1 MLSSLSFLLRGE
13 AGDQNSEN
21 LKDLECFYLVSK
33 NQPVRNYNGD
43 PLTAEELT
51 EDLNR
56 RLKSLNLDAF
66 RPIFS
71 DVLGKL
77 AAHDDALHYFVLVS
91 TYRLPDENFT
101 ESLKELSMQQKLVTR
116 IDGDYKY
123 RLYSKPEEHNNVPR
137 LAWDITPVLKNM
149 KVAEKDVIVSSNNLS
164 NVRPVDEWGL
174 ISKEFQLILNCEEL
188 NLSCREGQP
197 IEFFHLNSITF
208 YKNILDMH
216 RGISSDL
223 FQLDSDRHFYQSKP
237 CRVEGWNLTTTR
249 TIQQKHIFLA
259 NQLSDTVRNLKNHFV
274 QSTSNSIRLLIQKYL
289 IDEQHI
295 FTEYL
300 DSLLGVNSE
309 FQFRTIIDT
318 FPNLE
323 ICSSTSNKFKVCDEL
338 YEIVS
343 AHYHVIREMNEI
355 VRHMNDYSP
364 ILLNEMSFTGSQS
377 APQFYARQMWRR
389 MNVSLIKFIVNKLA
403 EMLTTPDAELLE
415 LLTDAGDAKLIKE
428 PSIWQRLNPLTMES
442 SQCIDE
448 ELANRVS
455 DLIIGYQ
462 FFIND
467 KKNKSQKSD
476 ESTFAISD
484 IQDAEELELFSKTHH
499 FEKVINDI
507 LSEVD
512 VCSSKE
518 NLDEL
523 STCIN
528 KLLDQVPT
536 KTIVEK
542 YSLVVLEKTIR
553 FFEFLKSFFTS
564 AYIHLKNKNI
574 ISQSA
579 LHTLELE
586 KMHKQGYDSEF
597 LKTVGYDMR
606 STMEDSLL
614 TVNPPEPL
622 NVFVSAGVTDIYSQ
636 VFTVLNMLHTA
647 LDAVIET
654 RYSETL
660 NHEPRLRYAFFHMNT
675 TVFAIRKNMLSL
687 IEDSYETLKKTLNF
701 KIISPS
707 RSSHELLNVCYR
719 AHRKFIREVAGA
731 LMLNSKR
738 GTTGRVIR
746 LMVSSV
752 TQASKACLQGDAVAA
767 VKFYQQFQTN
777 LLIFL
782 DQCRIDHARYPLY
795 RSLEI
800 GSDEI
805 DGRRSLNSSYSDD
818 LSCRS
823 Y

>member
-1 MLSSLSFLLRGE
+1 MLSSLSFLIRGNTE
-13 AGDQNSEN
+13 ELNTKK
-21 LKDLECFYLVSK
+21 LKELECLYLVNK
-33 NQPVRNYNGD
+33 NQPVRNDNGD
-43 PLTAEELT
+43 PWTAEELT
-51 EDLNR
+51 EDLSR
-56 RLKSLNLDAF
+56 RIKALKLDAF
-66 RPIFS
+66 TPIVS

-91 TYRLPDENFT
+91 TYRLPDENFAK
-101 ESLKELSMQQKLVTR
+101 SLKELGLQQKLVTM
-116 IDGDYKY
+116 IDGEYKF
-123 RLYSKPEEHNNVPR
+123 RLYSKPNEHNNVPQ
-137 LAWDITPVLKNM
+137 LAWDITPVLKNT
-149 KVAEKDVIVSSNNLS
+149 KVAEIDVTVPSNDLS
-164 NVRPVDEWGL
+164 NIRPVDDWGL
-174 ISKEFQLILNCEEL
+174 ISRDFQSILNCEEL
-188 NLSCREGQP
+188 NLSAREGQP
-197 IEFFHLNSITF
+197 IEFFHLDNITF
-208 YKNILDMH
+208 YKNLLDMH

-223 FQLDSDRHFYQSKP
+223 FQLDSDNHFYQSKP
-237 CRVEGWNLTTTR
+237 CRVEEWNLTTTR
-249 TIQQKHIFLA
+249 AIQQKHIFLA
-259 NQLSDTVRNLKNHFV
+259 NQLSEIVKNLKKHFV
-274 QSTSNSIRLLIQKYL
+274 TSTSNSIRLLIQKYL

-295 FTEYL
+295 FTEYF
-300 DSLLGVNSE
+300 DSLLGTDSG
-309 FQFRTIIDT
+309 FQFRHIIDT
-318 FPNLE
+318 FPQLE
-323 ICSSTSNKFKVCDEL
+323 IRSPNTNKFEVCDEL

-355 VRHMNDYSP
+355 VRRINDYSP

-377 APQFYARQMWRR
+377 APQFYARKMWRR

-403 EMLTTPDAELLE
+403 EMLTTPDAELME
-415 LLTDAGDAKLIKE
+415 LLTDAGDPRLIKD

-448 ELANRVS
+448 ELASRVA

-467 KKNKSQKSD
+467 KKNRRQKSD
-476 ESTFAISD
+476 ESTFAITD
-484 IQDAEELELFSKTHH
+484 IQDEEELELFSKTQH
-499 FEKVINDI
+499 FEKIINDI

-512 VCSSKE
+512 ICSTTEK
-518 NLDEL
+518 LDEL

-542 YSLVVLEKTIR
+542 YSQIVLEKSIR

-564 AYIHLKNKNI
+564 AYIHLKNRNI
-574 ISQSA
+574 VSPST

-586 KMHKQGYDSEF
+586 KIHKQGYDSEF
-597 LKTVGYDMR
+597 LKTVGYDMK

-622 NVFVSAGVTDIYSQ
+622 NVFVSTGVTDIYSQ

-654 RYSETL
+654 QYSETL

-687 IEDSYETLKKTLNF
+687 IEAAYETLKKTLNF
-701 KIISPS
+701 KDFSS
-707 RSSHELLNVCYR
+707 SQSSHELLNVFYR

-731 LMLNSKR
+731 LMMNSKR

-752 TQASKACLQGDAVAA
+752 TQASKACLEGDAVAA
-767 VKFYQQFQTN
+767 DKFYQQFQTN

-782 DQCRIDHARYPLY
+782 DQCRLDHARYPLY

-800 GSDEI
+800 GNDET
-805 DGRRSLNSSYSDD
+805 DGRKSLNSSYSDD